1 MKFVQHY
8 AHSIGYLLT
17 LSLVIPSTAWPDIV
31 VGSWNIRNL
40 GWNNGK
46 SFEHV
51 AHVAQHFDLLAIQE
65 AMNEEA
71 IHQLED
77 ALEATSEEEWSSM
90 ASHALGESSY
100 REHYAFMWRDSTVE
114 YADGAVVFIDNRDA
128 FAREPYSAK
137 FSSLESGTT
146 FALANVHITYGDSVS
161 DRLPEIDALADYWK
175 WLNEEYSETPRLLAG
190 DFNLAPSHSGWE
202 AMTSVGAYPLI
213 NEGASTLGM
222 SDGDY
227 ANLYDNIWLNE
238 GHSLNIS
245 DHGIFYFP
253 DILNI
258 SHSRARDTV
267 SDHAPVYLT
276 LGNAELAPVS
286 LEDGEFASLTS
297 VEPSCIDLN
306 TASASELDTLPH
318 IGPARAQDIIELRPW
333 SGLNE
338 LTRISGLGDSHLE
351 AIKAS
356 NSACQ

>member
-1 MKFVQHY
+1 MKSVQHH
-8 AHSIGYLLT
+8 AHYIGCLLT
-17 LSLVIPSTAWPDIV
+17 FSIVIPSTAWSDIV
-31 VGSWNIRNL
+31 VGSWNVRNL
-40 GWNNGK
+40 GWDNGK

-65 AMNEEA
+65 VMNEEA
-71 IHQLED
+71 IHKLER
-77 ALEATSEEEWSSM
+77 ALEASSEEEWSSM

-128 FAREPYSAK
+128 FAREPYSAR
-137 FSSLESGTT
+137 FRSLESGTT
-146 FALANVHITYGDSVS
+146 FALANVHVTYGDSIS
-161 DRLPEIDALADYWK
+161 DRLPEIDALADYWQ
-175 WLNEEYSETPRLLAG
+175 WMSEVYPDTPRLLAG

-202 AMTSVGAYPLI
+202 AMSSVGAYPLI
-213 NEGASTLGM
+213 TAGASTLGM
-222 SDGDY
+222 SDGEY

-238 GHSLNIS
+238 DHSLNIS

-258 SHSRARDTV
+258 SHSEVRDTV

-276 LGNAELAPVS
+276 LGNAELTPIS
-286 LEDGEFASLTS
+286 LEDGEVTS
-297 VEPSCIDLN
+297 PSSTEPSCIDLN

-333 SGLNE
+333 SDLNE
-338 LTRISGLGDSHLE
+338 LTRISGLGDFHLD
-351 AIKAS
+351 AITSS
-356 NSACQ
+356 NRVCQ